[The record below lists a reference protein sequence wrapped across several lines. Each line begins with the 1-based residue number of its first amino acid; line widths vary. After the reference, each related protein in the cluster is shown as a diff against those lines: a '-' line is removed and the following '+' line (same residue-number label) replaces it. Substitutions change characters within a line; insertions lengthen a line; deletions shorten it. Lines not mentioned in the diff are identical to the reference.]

1 MTPKFVLHVLGF
13 FVCNIKYIIKMKYM
27 MKKILLSLVLMCA
40 SLALN
45 AKTVKADI
53 VVYGGTSAGVAAAV
67 QAAREGKSV
76 VLVAP
81 ENHLGAMSSAGL
93 GFTDSGKT
101 ATIGGV
107 SKEFYHRIWLEYKK
121 PESWKFGK
129 KRENFKASGQGTKAM
144 DDERELAWIFEP
156 SVAERV
162 YDNWLQELKIP
173 VYKNTYLDR
182 SKKGVRKSK
191 DGKIVSFKSLKGDVF
206 AGKVFIDAT
215 FEGDLM
221 AAAGCSY
228 TVGRESN
235 SVYKENYNGSR
246 LGKFSGHRHHFQ
258 KQVDPYVEKGNP
270 KSGLLKHVSSEPI
283 APLGEGDNRLQA
295 YCFRMCLTDLPENR
309 VPFPKP
315 ENYNADDYI
324 LALRYYEAEGRRDFL
339 KNDRIMNG
347 KTDTNNQGAFST
359 DFLGGN
365 YDYPEADYKT
375 REKIVKSHKDYQLG
389 LLYFLS
395 NDERVPEKLRKDISR
410 WGLAKDEFTDTGN
423 WPFYLYIR
431 EARRLI
437 GEYVMTEHDCTGR
450 ASTPKSIGMGS
461 YTLDSHNTVRYVTP
475 EGFVQNE
482 GDVGAGCKPYK
493 ISYGSIVPKKSECT
507 NLMVTNACSASH
519 IAYGSIRMEPVFM
532 ILGHSAATAAS
543 MAIDKNMPVQD
554 VDYEK
559 LSEKLK
565 ADGQILSL

>member
-1 MTPKFVLHVLGF
+1 MIAAA
-13 FVCNIKYIIKMKYM
+13 VCAAV
-27 MKKILLSLVLMCA
+27 SA
-40 SLALN
+40 S

-53 VVYGGTSAGVAAAV
+53 IVYGGTSAGVVAAV
-67 QAAREGKSV
+67 QAAREGKMV

-101 ATIGGV
+101 ATIGGA

-129 KRENFKASGQGTKAM
+129 KRENFRAAGQGTKSM
-144 DDERELAWIFEP
+144 DDEKELTWIFEP

-162 YDNWLQELKIP
+162 FENWLAEYKIP
-173 VYKNTYLDR
+173 VFKNTYLDR
-182 SKKGVRKSK
+182 SQKGVRKDKS
-191 DGKIVSFKSLKGDVF
+191 GKILSFKSLKGDVF

-228 TVGRESN
+228 TVGREPN
-235 SVYKENYNGSR
+235 SQYKETCNGSR

-258 KQVDPYVEKGNP
+258 KPVDPYVIKGDP
-270 KSGLLKHVSSEPI
+270 KSGLLKHVVSEPI
-283 APLGEGDNRLQA
+283 APAGEGDKRVQA
-295 YCFRMCLTDLPENR
+295 YCFRMCLTDIPENR

-315 ENYNADDYI
+315 ANYNADDFLI
-324 LALRYYEAEGRRDFL
+324 ALRYYEAEGRKDFL
-339 KNDRIMNG
+339 KNDRLMNG
-347 KTDTNNQGAFST
+347 KTDTNNQGAVST

-375 REKIVKSHKDYQLG
+375 REKIVQAHKDYQLG

-395 NDERVPEKLRKDISR
+395 TDPRVPEPLRREISR
-410 WGLAKDEFTDTGN
+410 WGLAKDEFTDTEN

-437 GEYVMTEHDCTGR
+437 GEYVMTEHDCKG
-450 ASTPKSIGMGS
+450 SVQTPKSIGMGS
-461 YTLDSHNTVRYVTP
+461 YTLDSHNTIRYITP
-475 EGFVQNE
+475 EGFAQNE

-493 ISYGSIVPKKSECT
+493 ISYGSIVPKKQECP
-507 NLMVTNACSASH
+507 NLLVTNACSASH

-532 ILGHSAATAAS
+532 ILGHSAATAAA
-543 MAIDKNMPVQD
+543 MAIDKKTAVQD
-554 VDYEK
+554 VDYDD

-565 ADGQILSL
+565 KDGQILSL